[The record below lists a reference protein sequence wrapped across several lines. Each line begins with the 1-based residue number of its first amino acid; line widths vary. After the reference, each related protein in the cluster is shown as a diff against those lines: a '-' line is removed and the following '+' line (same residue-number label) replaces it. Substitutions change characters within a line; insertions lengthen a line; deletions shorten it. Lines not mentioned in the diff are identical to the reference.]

1 MREELENLRSTMRE
15 KESELWRIEH
25 GDLDE
30 LDPQR
35 GASRYQDF
43 LTW

>member
-1 MREELENLRSTMRE
+1 MREQLEILRSTMRE

-30 LDPQR
+30 LDPR
-35 GASRYQDF
+35 GRVGIKIF